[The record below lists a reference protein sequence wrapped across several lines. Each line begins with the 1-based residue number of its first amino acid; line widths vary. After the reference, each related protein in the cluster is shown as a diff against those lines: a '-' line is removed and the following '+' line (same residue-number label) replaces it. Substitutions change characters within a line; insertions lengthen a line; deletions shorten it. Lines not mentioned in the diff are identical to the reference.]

1 MKILVINCGSSSLK
15 FQVMDMENESI
26 IGKGLVERIGIDG
39 SNLVLKVEGRNNY
52 KIEEPMKDHKEA
64 IKHVFDALTDK
75 DHGVL
80 ESLEEIN
87 GIGHRVVHGGDKIAD
102 PVIVDDSVKE
112 AINEFTKFAPLHNPG
127 NLQGIEACEEV
138 LPGVTNV
145 AIFDTAFHQTMPAET
160 YMYAIPYELYEKHG
174 LRKYGF
180 HGTSHRFITH
190 RLAEIL
196 DKDVNELNYINCHLG
211 NGASLCAI
219 KNGKSYDTTM
229 GLTPLE
235 GLIMGT
241 RSGDID
247 PTVLEFLVKEEGM
260 TAEEVNKI
268 FNKESGVL
276 GISGISSDFRD
287 LEEAAENDG
296 NERAKLALDAY
307 VVRVKKYLGAY
318 LAELDKVDA
327 IVFTAGIGENSG
339 YMRDRICSGL
349 EHLGIKIDAE
359 RNDTR
364 EEALVSSDDSKI
376 LVYSI
381 PTDEELMIARDTKD
395 LVSK

>member
-15 FQVMDMENESI
+15 FQVMDMGNESV

-39 SNLVLKVEGRNNY
+39 SNLVLKVEGRDDY
-52 KIEEPMKDHKEA
+52 KIEEPMKDHKDA

-112 AINEFTKFAPLHNPG
+112 AIKEFTKFAPLHNPG

-145 AIFDTAFHQTMPAET
+145 AIFDTAFHQSMPAEA

-196 DKDVNELNYINCHLG
+196 GKDVNELNFINCHLG

-219 KNGKSYDTTM
+219 KNGKSYDTSM

-247 PTVLEFLVKEEGM
+247 PTVVEFLVKEEGM

-318 LAELDKVDA
+318 LAELDRVDA

-339 YMRDRICSGL
+339 YMRNRICSGL
-349 EHLGIKIDAE
+349 EHLGIVIDPE

>member
-1 MKILVINCGSSSLK
+1 
-15 FQVMDMENESI
+15 MDMENESI

>member
-1 MKILVINCGSSSLK
+1 
-15 FQVMDMENESI
+15 MDMENESI

-247 PTVLEFLVKEEGM
+247 PTVVEFLVKEEGM

-349 EHLGIKIDAE
+349 EHLGIEIDAE